1 MLDVIVNVI
10 IARKSFNAVCD
21 SKPIL
26 AESRFLLRKHA
37 MKKSLSASGLAL
49 ISSP

>member
-26 AESRFLLRKHA
+26 AGELIFL
-37 MKKSLSASGLAL
+37 M
-49 ISSP
+49 